1 MTTPLLTRRQV
12 LAVVAALIPEFAFA
26 KALDKRRLS
35 LVLAPSNLG
44 LRPEMNGDEPGTWR
58 APEVLMAAGL
68 RVRLGADKVVA
79 LNRPSYE
86 VHEQPGTR
94 IRNGLAIRRFSLELG
109 QTVSTAIRQGLFPI
123 VIGGDCSVLLG
134 CLYGA
139 RTSGG
144 RGLVHI
150 DGHSDFFHPDNY
162 DTRGALGAAAG
173 MDLALATGRG
183 ESLLTEW
190 PEVEGPL
197 SRDED
202 TIQIG
207 ERNALDANFS
217 YGEIARTKITRLI
230 VQDVLRNGVPAT
242 AQMALKRIDRRGL
255 DRAWMFVDLDVL
267 DQNVMPAVDSPG
279 RPGLDLD
286 QLSSLMGALL
296 ESRRF
301 LGACITIYDPARD
314 PKTEYA
320 GRIVATLGDAFD
332 HMK

>member
-1 MTTPLLTRRQV
+1 MTPLPTRRQV
-12 LAVVAALIPEFAFA
+12 LALIAALIPELALA
-26 KALDKRRLS
+26 KARNNNRLS
-35 LVLAPSNLG
+35 LILAPSNLG
-44 LRPEMNGDEPGTWR
+44 LRPEKNGDEPGTWR
-58 APEVLMAAGL
+58 APEVLMGAGL
-68 RVRLGADKVVA
+68 PARLGTDKVIA
-79 LNRPSYE
+79 LDRPSYE
-86 VHEQPGTR
+86 VHATAGTR
-94 IRNGLAIRRFSLELG
+94 IRNGLAIQRFSLELG
-109 QTVSTAIRQGLFPI
+109 QTVGTVIRQGLLPI

-139 RTSGG
+139 RTRGG

-150 DGHSDFFHPDNY
+150 DGHSDFFHPDND
-162 DTRGALGAAAG
+162 DTGGVLGAAAG

-190 PEVEGPL
+190 PELQGPL

-207 ERNALDANFS
+207 ERNALAANFS
-217 YGEIARTKITRLI
+217 YGDIVRTKITRLI
-230 VQDVLRNGVPAT
+230 IQDVLRNGVSAAAQT
-242 AQMALKRIDRRGL
+242 ALDRMYARGL

-267 DQNVMPAVDSPG
+267 DQSAMPAVDSPG
-279 RPGLDLD
+279 TPGLDLG
-286 QLSSLMGALL
+286 QLSLLMGVLL

-332 HMK
+332 HLR